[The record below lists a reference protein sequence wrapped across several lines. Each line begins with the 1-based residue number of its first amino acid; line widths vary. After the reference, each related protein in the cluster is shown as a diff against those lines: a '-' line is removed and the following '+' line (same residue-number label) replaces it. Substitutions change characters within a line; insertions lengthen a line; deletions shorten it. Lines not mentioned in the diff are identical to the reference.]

1 MHRLEEPRA
10 GISDKKEGGA
20 EDKGGGGDVWIE
32 GKGSMGIRL
41 GRDRGRRIVRPPPRS
56 KRPIVC
62 IFYFPDFEK
71 LQIVPVLLKYL
82 QAGQQSPPCR
92 KSTAMEPAA
101 KA

>member
-62 IFYFPDFEK
+62 IFYFPDFQK
-71 LQIVPVLLKYL
+71 VQIVPVLLKL
-82 QAGQQSPPCR
+82 SARAITFPPY
-92 KSTAMEPAA
+92 KSTETEPAE